1 MSVQYLAL
9 ILMGVIAVSS
19 TGSSGKVSLSRR
31 IVGAAISLPLVVGTI
46 PLSNEGFRCSRF
58 MSGLVSKSAVAAD
71 VNPEA
76 IGVRRVME
84 EPAMAPAAPRK
95 KAVKLAS
102 GVEYFDAVEGTG
114 KTAEEGKTV
123 QFQWVL
129 RRSNGYFVD
138 SSDNYGGEGGEPF
151 IYKVGNT
158 QKIIPGLD
166 EGIRGMKVGG
176 VRKLNTPANV
186 AFVAGGVGDGKPGPM
201 PAGFGPRRQ
210 ILTRISTETWYWEIK
225 LLKVK

>member
-1 MSVQYLAL
+1 MQA
-9 ILMGVIAVSS
+9 
-19 TGSSGKVSLSRR
+19 
-31 IVGAAISLPLVVGTI
+31 LVVVLAVMVACSNALQLA
-46 PLSNEGFRCSRF
+46 PLSKR
-58 MSGLVSKSAVAAD
+58 AVGVALSVPLLLGVPAIDGGALAAD

-95 KAVKLAS
+95 KAVKLSS

-138 SSDNYGGEGGEPF
+138 SSDNYGGEGGEPY

-158 QKIIPGLD
+158 AKVIPGLD

-176 VRKLNTPANV
+176 VRKLNTPAKV
-186 AFVAGGVGDGKPGPM
+186 AFVAGVGDGKPGPM

-210 ILTRISTETWYWEIK
+210 ILTRIDTETWYWEIK
-225 LLKVK
+225 LVKVK

>member
-1 MSVQYLAL
+1 MLGTVGILVLLGVLGVDAARLTSV
-9 ILMGVIAVSS
+9 
-19 TGSSGKVSLSRR
+19 SRR
-31 IVGAAISLPLVVGTI
+31 IVGAGLSLPLLLGV
-46 PLSNEGFRCSRF
+46 PSNGGAF
-58 MSGLVSKSAVAAD
+58 AD

-95 KAVKLAS
+95 KVVKLES

-114 KTAEEGKTV
+114 KAAEEGKTV

-158 QKIIPGLD
+158 AKIIPGLD

-176 VRKLNTPANV
+176 VRKLNTPANT
-186 AFVAGGVGDGKPGPM
+186 AFVAGVGDGQPGPM

-210 ILTRISTETWYWEIK
+210 ILTRIGTETWYWEIK